1 MSVAGCNCR
10 NVHEDFDR
18 CYRAVQSKDARFDG
32 WFVTAVVST
41 GIYCRP
47 SCPARSPYAR
57 NVRFYPTA
65 AAAQRAGFR
74 ACKRCRPDASP
85 GSPEWNT
92 RGDVVARA
100 MRLIADGEVDRVGVT
115 GLAARVGYT
124 PRQLERLLQAEVGA
138 GPLALARAQ
147 RAQTARILIETT
159 DLPISDVAFAAGF
172 ASIRQFND
180 TIREVYGTTPTEL
193 RRRATGRSRRGAPA
207 ATGALSL
214 RLPLRTPFAYEGV
227 FGHLAATA
235 VPGCEEVRDGAYRR
249 TLRLPSGSG
258 IVSLTPTPD
267 HVRCLLAVDDF
278 RDVSAAIARCRRLL
292 DLDADPE
299 AVVEALSSDD
309 DLRALIAKAPGQRI
323 PRTVDEPELALR
335 VVLGQQVSIKAART
349 HIGRL
354 VAAYG
359 QPVTDSGGGL
369 THVFPAVEELADI
382 EPAHLAFP
390 KARQRSV
397 VALIAALADGRVA
410 LHAGCDW
417 DRARQQL
424 AALPGIGPWTAE
436 VIAMR
441 GLGDPDAFPATD
453 LGVRLAAKQLGLPE
467 GARATTDAWTLR
479 SPMRASFRWRQLWK
493 PRREGWDE
501 VMSIDGRGMFLTCRY
516 AIEQMI
522 TTGGDRLSVLH
533 LGHGGPVAAVDL
545 RSGEVRGL
553 RPHQPSG
560 C

>member
-1 MSVAGCNCR
+1 MGACNCR
-10 NVHEDFDR
+10 YVHEDFDR

-32 WFVTAVVST
+32 WFVTAVLT
-41 GIYCRP
+41 TKIYCRP
-47 SCPARSPYAR
+47 SCPARSPFAR
-57 NVRFYPTA
+57 NIRFYPTA

-85 GSPEWNT
+85 GSPEWST
-92 RGDVVARA
+92 RDDLVARA
-100 MRLIADGEVDRVGVT
+100 MRLIADGIVDRVGVT
-115 GLAARVGYT
+115 GLA
-124 PRQLERLLQAEVGA
+124 
-138 GPLALARAQ
+138 LALARAQ

-159 DLPISDVAFAAGF
+159 DLPFADVAFAAGF

-180 TIREVYGTTPTEL
+180 TVREVFETTPTAL
-193 RRRATGRSRRGAPA
+193 RRRARDRVDPGAPA

-235 VPGCEEVRDGAYRR
+235 VPGCEEVRNGAYRR

-258 IVSLTPTPD
+258 IVTLTPTPD
-267 HVRCLLAVDDF
+267 HVRCLLVVDDF

-299 AVVEALSSDD
+299 AVIEALSSDD

-359 QPVTDSGGGL
+359 QPVTDSAGGL
-369 THVFPAVEELADI
+369 THLFPAVEELADI
-382 EPAHLAFP
+382 DPAHLAFP

-397 VALIAALADGRVA
+397 TALLAALADGRVV
-410 LHAGCDW
+410 LHPGSDW

-424 AALPGIGPWTAE
+424 AGLPGVGPWTAE

-453 LGVRLAAKQLGLPE
+453 LGVRLAARQLGLPE
-467 GARATTDAWTLR
+467 DARALTER
-479 SPMRASFRWRQLWK
+479 SSRWRPWRSYATQHLWTAL
-493 PRREGWDE
+493 DH
-501 VMSIDGRGMFLTCRY
+501 
-516 AIEQMI
+516 
-522 TTGGDRLSVLH
+522 SVNTW
-533 LGHGGPVAAVDL
+533 PPMK
-545 RSGEVRGL
+545 EK
-553 RPHQPSG
+553 
-560 C
+560 

>member
-1 MSVAGCNCR
+1 
-10 NVHEDFDR
+10 VHEDFER
-18 CYRAVQSKDARFDG
+18 CYRAVQSRDARFDG
-32 WFVTAVVST
+32 WFVTAVLST

-100 MRLIADGEVDRVGVT
+100 MRLISDGEVDRVGVT

-159 DLPISDVAFAAGF
+159 DLPFTDVAFAAGF

-180 TIREVYGTTPTEL
+180 TVREVFETTPTSL
-193 RRRATGRSRRGAPA
+193 RRRVRARSGREAPA

-214 RLPLRTPFAYEGV
+214 RLPVRIPFAYEGV

-235 VPGCEEVRDGAYRR
+235 VPGCEEVRNGAYRR

-258 IVSLTPTPD
+258 IVSLTPAPD
-267 HVRCLLAVDDF
+267 HVRCVLALDDF

-299 AVVEALSSDD
+299 AVVEALGADA
-309 DLRALIAKAPGQRI
+309 DLHALIAKAPGQRI

-359 QPVTDSGGGL
+359 QPVTDSAGGL
-369 THVFPAVEELADI
+369 THVFPAVEELTDI
-382 EPAHLAFP
+382 DPAHLAFP
-390 KARQRSV
+390 KPRQRSV
-397 VALIAALADGRVA
+397 AALIDALAVGRVV
-410 LHAGCDW
+410 LHPGCDW
-417 DRARQQL
+417 NRAREQL
-424 AALPGIGPWTAE
+424 TALPGIGPWTTE
-436 VIAMR
+436 IIAMR
-441 GLGDPDAFPATD
+441 ALGDPDAFPAND
-453 LGVRLAAKQLGLPE
+453 LGVRLAANQLGLPE
-467 GARATTDAWTLR
+467 NARALTER
-479 SPMRASFRWRQLWK
+479 SSRWRPWRSYATQHLWTAL
-493 PRREGWDE
+493 D
-501 VMSIDGRGMFLTCRY
+501 
-516 AIEQMI
+516 Q
-522 TTGGDRLSVLH
+522 SVNDW
-533 LGHGGPVAAVDL
+533 PPKKE
-545 RSGEVRGL
+545 R
-553 RPHQPSG
+553 
-560 C
+560 

>member
-1 MSVAGCNCR
+1 MSVRTCNCR
-10 NVHEDFDR
+10 YVHEDFDR

-32 WFVTAVVST
+32 WFVTAVLST

-57 NVRFYPTA
+57 NIRFYPTA
-65 AAAQRAGFR
+65 AAAQGAGFR

-100 MRLIADGEVDRVGVT
+100 MRLISDGEVDRVGVP
-115 GLAARVGYT
+115 GLAARLGYT
-124 PRQLERLLQAEVGA
+124 PRQLERVLQAEVGA

-172 ASIRQFND
+172 ASIRQFNE
-180 TIREVYGTTPTEL
+180 TVREVFETTPTAL
-193 RRRATGRSRRGAPA
+193 RRRATGRLDRGAPT

-227 FGHLAATA
+227 FGHLAASA

-249 TLRLPSGSG
+249 TLRLPCGSG

-267 HVRCLLAVDDF
+267 HVRCQLVVDDF

-299 AVVEALSSDD
+299 AVVEALSADD
-309 DLRALIAKAPGQRI
+309 DLRLLILKAPGQRI

-335 VVLGQQVSIKAART
+335 AVLGQQVSIKAART

-359 QPVTDSGGGL
+359 QPVTDSAGGL
-369 THVFPAVEELADI
+369 THVFPAVEQLANID
-382 EPAHLAFP
+382 PAHLAFP

-397 VALIAALADGRVA
+397 VALIDALADGRVV
-410 LHAGCDW
+410 LHPGCDW

-424 AALPGIGPWTAE
+424 AALPGIGPWTTE

-441 GLGDPDAFPATD
+441 GLGDPDAFPVTD

-467 GARATTDAWTLR
+467 DPRALTER
-479 SPMRASFRWRQLWK
+479 SSRWRPWRSYATQHLWTSL
-493 PRREGWDE
+493 DH
-501 VMSIDGRGMFLTCRY
+501 
-516 AIEQMI
+516 
-522 TTGGDRLSVLH
+522 SVNAW
-533 LGHGGPVAAVDL
+533 PPIK
-545 RSGEVRGL
+545 EK
-553 RPHQPSG
+553 
-560 C
+560 